1 MFDYIKRKCIEQR
14 MYYEAFENDA
24 SYDEKNPMA
33 KWDSGLWI
41 RYKLFEN
48 VLASIP
54 SADVIEPKRGKWET
68 VFMSEAT
75 GWDVSI
81 AGRDPIYGHRCS
93 ICKEETFCND
103 VGEEMLTNFCPY
115 CGADMRERKG
125 E

>member
-1 MFDYIKRKCIEQR
+1 MFDYIKRKHIEQR

-54 SADVIEPKRGKWET
+54 SADVIESKLGKWIYQ
-68 VFMSEAT
+68 FRDSENEE
-75 GWDVSI
+75 
-81 AGRDPIYGHRCS
+81 YRCS
-93 ICKEETFCND
+93 RCNCIGD
-103 VGEEMLTNFCPY
+103 NGWAFCPH
-115 CGADMRERKG
+115 CGAYMKG
-125 E
+125 DKE